1 MNSTKELSYWRF
13 WPVFILAFF
22 YPMNNGMIN
31 LAIPIYYL
39 QEGLNTGAIG
49 ILSAGATISYT
60 FSPLLLNK
68 ISQKIKRKTSIIIA
82 LFGVFVAEIFFY
94 LTLNPI
100 LFIISRILEGFFMGL
115 YWPNLQ
121 SSISDNIFHK
131 HSSLTAKYNISWNSG
146 MLIGFLFGAFLLFS
160 FAYLEIIFYVAPI
173 LIFINLIIAITAFQE
188 PRKLNIHSKQFKEH
202 IKQQKINLVKAVEI
216 KEEHVDFRKLSY
228 PKLYPFLII
237 IAYCLTRASINFLY
251 PIKSEF
257 LGFEEYTVYI
267 ATFFLALSQVIAM
280 FFASIMKLRYFNKI
294 PPIMI
299 GILVVVIPMIALN
312 QELIIFIILFL
323 FVGACTGVLYGVS
336 LRLFLMLNIKDNTS
350 KYSGI
355 LESLIGFGFLITPI
369 FSGFIADIDLNITFY
384 ILTAIICIIF
394 ILSLSLA
401 IKKVDFSKENK
412 KISV

>member
-1 MNSTKELSYWRF
+1 MKKSEELSYWRF

-39 QEGLNTGAIG
+39 QEGFNTGVIG

-68 ISQKIKRKTSIIIA
+68 ISQKIKRKTSVIIA
-82 LFGVFVAEIFFY
+82 LFGVFVAEMFFY
-94 LTLNPI
+94 LTLNPF

-121 SSISDNIFHK
+121 SAISDNIFHK
-131 HSSLTAKYNISWNSG
+131 RNSLTAKYNISWNSG
-146 MLIGFLFGAFLLFS
+146 MLTGFLIGALLLFS
-160 FAYLEIIFYVAPI
+160 FEFLEIIFYVAPI
-173 LIFINLIIAITAFQE
+173 LIFINLVVAVTAFQE
-188 PRKLNIHSKQFKEH
+188 PRKLNIHSKEFREYV
-202 IKQQKINLVKAVEI
+202 KQQEINLIKAVEI
-216 KEEHVDFRKLSY
+216 REEQDDFMNLSY
-228 PKLYPFLII
+228 PNLYPFLII
-237 IAYCLTRASINFLY
+237 IAYCLTRASVNFLY
-251 PIKSEF
+251 PIKSEL

-267 ATFFLALSQVIAM
+267 ATFFLALSQFITM
-280 FFASIMKLRYFNKI
+280 FVASLMKLRYFNKI

-299 GILVVVIPMIALN
+299 GVLIIVIPMIAIN

-323 FVGACTGVLYGVS
+323 IVGSCTGVLYGVS
-336 LRLFLMLNIKDNTS
+336 LRLFLMLNIKNNTS

-369 FSGFIADIDLNITFY
+369 FSGFIAAIDLNITFY
-384 ILTAIICIIF
+384 ILTAIIGIIF
-394 ILSLSLA
+394 IVSLSLA
-401 IKKVDFSKENK
+401 LKKVDFSKENK
-412 KISV
+412 NVSV